1 MSKFECAEFLE
12 ARKMYKKNY
21 RKENTSRENKI
32 LFSALSQPDLN
43 IKFI

>member
-21 RKENTSRENKI
+21 RKENTSREK
-32 LFSALSQPDLN
+32 
-43 IKFI
+43 IKFCSLLYLNLI